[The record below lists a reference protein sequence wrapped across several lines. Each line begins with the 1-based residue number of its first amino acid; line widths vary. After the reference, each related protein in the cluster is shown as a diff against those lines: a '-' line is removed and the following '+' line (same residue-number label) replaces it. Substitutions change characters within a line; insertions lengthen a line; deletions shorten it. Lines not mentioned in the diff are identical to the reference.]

1 MKNTEIQPKYK
12 VGQIVKCWDG
22 IDTVDRLLITEID
35 LNAKNEYG
43 DYKGLY
49 WVLNLSDVMAKNNRT
64 KYYQLWF
71 YELERGVISGGI
83 EKNIFNK

>member
-1 MKNTEIQPKYK
+1 MKNTQIQPKYK

-49 WVLNLSDVMAKNNRT
+49 LVLNL
-64 KYYQLWF
+64 
-71 YELERGVISGGI
+71 
-83 EKNIFNK
+83 